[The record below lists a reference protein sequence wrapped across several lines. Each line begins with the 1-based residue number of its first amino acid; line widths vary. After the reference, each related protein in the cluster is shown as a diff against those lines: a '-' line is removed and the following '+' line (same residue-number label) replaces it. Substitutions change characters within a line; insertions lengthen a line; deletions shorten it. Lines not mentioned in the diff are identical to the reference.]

1 VSGICGRRCSG
12 VAVIAPATGRD
23 RAGAGILTAAWL
35 AAVVGGVGFNCMV
48 PDSVHRE

>member
-35 AAVVGGVGFNCMV
+35 AVVVGGVGFTV
-48 PDSVHRE
+48 WFPTPYIRE